1 MKCQDVRRA
10 FPLLVTGEI
19 PLTEWAILET
29 HLVGCAECRK
39 ELERLR
45 TQALERKRTQR
56 RNATT
61 AIGVASA
68 VLVAVI
74 LFYLY
79 EASIREWSRPES
91 PRAALPASEPAPPV
105 AAPAPPAL
113 PARAHV
119 APPAPAA
126 VAAPRPVPAVAPR
139 AKTAVGPTTPRA
151 PAPAV
156 VETTPPPASAPR
168 SVAVPAGERMPTQA
182 RPAAVVH
189 AAPGAEAMPTQ
200 AAPRRRE

>member
-45 TQALERKRTQR
+45 SLALERKRSQR
-56 RNATT
+56 RNATA

-68 VLVAVI
+68 VLVAVV

-79 EASIREWSRPES
+79 EASVREWSRPES
-91 PRAALPASEPAPPV
+91 PRAALPASEPAPPA
-105 AAPAPPAL
+105 AAPTPPT
-113 PARAHV
+113 PSKEAHV

-126 VAAPRPVPAVAPR
+126 PRPVPPVVPR
-139 AKTAVGPTTPRA
+139 AKTAVETTAPRA

-156 VETTPPPASAPR
+156 AEKIPP
-168 SVAVPAGERMPTQA
+168 PAGERMPTQA
-182 RPAAVVH
+182 RPAAVVN